1 MEISKARTKA
11 GINTGIKYVKKL
23 NNNLLVPSTV
33 TPNKQPGVNNMQPGA
48 NNMQPGANNM
58 QPGAKR
64 NSIMEPGAKR
74 NSIMEP
80 GTLSSPKIGLN
91 LTQNEMNA
99 IRTRENK
106 RNSQMSYNNS
116 YWNIHGTNYRTIVKG
131 KSKRRTNREFVQ
143 KYRTSKN
150 KTKYS
155 KNEVNNVNN
164 ANARVTSYNAYIARQ
179 VNKKEFRNKFTTLIK
194 ELRTTAGY
202 IKNEYQDTKL
212 SEDIILKLD
221 ALHSKFNSSLNNVK
235 KSRNNTQYVSICN
248 EIGDVLKFIINNI
261 KPDWHLVRTSLSGVR
276 FLLLEDLNCKNII
289 STVNIAET

>member
-1 MEISKARTKA
+1 MSQPGHTTRKIPQF
-11 GINTGIKYVKKL
+11 INKL
-23 NNNLLVPSTV
+23 RRLYEKNPNNLVPLELKQLLNTNITQIMRNNIQQRIGLASNSPGNFKN
-33 TPNKQPGVNNMQPGA
+33 PNRQPNVNNGQS
-48 NNMQPGANNM
+48 N
-58 QPGAKR
+58 
-64 NSIMEPGAKR
+64 
-74 NSIMEP
+74 
-80 GTLSSPKIGLN
+80 TLSSPKIGLN

-116 YWNIHGTNYRTIVKG
+116 YWNIHGTNYGTIVKG

-212 SEDIILKLD
+212 SEDILLKLD
-221 ALHSKFNSSLNNVK
+221 ALHAKFNSSLNNVK

-248 EIGDVLKFIINNI
+248 EIKDVLKFIINNI

-289 STVNIAET
+289 SSVNIAET

>member
-1 MEISKARTKA
+1 MSQPGHTTRKIPQF
-11 GINTGIKYVKKL
+11 INKL
-23 NNNLLVPSTV
+23 RRLYEKNPNNLVPSELKQLLNTNI
-33 TPNKQPGVNNMQPGA
+33 TQIMRNNIQQRIGLASNSPGNFKNPNRQPNVNNGQS
-48 NNMQPGANNM
+48 N
-58 QPGAKR
+58 
-64 NSIMEPGAKR
+64 
-74 NSIMEP
+74 
-80 GTLSSPKIGLN
+80 TLSSPKIELN

-116 YWNIHGTNYRTIVKG
+116 YWNIHGTNYGTIVKG